1 MRLAQ
6 ERGLLHQTE
15 LSKAQFWALL
25 YWVYLKR
32 RTEREDKH
40 AELIQQTFNLNPER
54 WEQLYRKE
62 LLKELGIKDEDEEDQ
77 EEDGFKEQGLPLQD
91 SDYDAID
98 QFLEQQENNA
108 IKRWIAAGQLPP
120 DYVSA
125 GGRRV

>member
-1 MRLAQ
+1 MRLAH
-6 ERGLLHQTE
+6 ERGLLHQKE

-40 AELIQQTFNLNPER
+40 AELIEQTFNLNPPR
-54 WEQLYRKE
+54 WIELYRE
-62 LLKELGIKDEDEEDQ
+62 EILKELGIEDEDEEQ

-108 IKRWIAAGQLPP
+108 VKRWIAAGQLPP
-120 DYVSA
+120 DYVST
-125 GGRRV
+125 GRRL

>member
-1 MRLAQ
+1 MRLAHD
-6 ERGLLHQTE
+6 RGLLHQKE

-32 RTEREDKH
+32 RTEKEDKH
-40 AELIQQTFNLNPER
+40 AELIEQTFNLNPPR
-54 WEQLYRKE
+54 WIELYRE
-62 LLKELGIKDEDEEDQ
+62 EILKELGIEDEDEEQ

-108 IKRWIAAGQLPP
+108 VKRWIAAGQLPP
-120 DYVSA
+120 DYVST
-125 GGRRV
+125 GRRL

>member
-1 MRLAQ
+1 MRLAH
-6 ERGLLHQTE
+6 ERGLLHQKE

-32 RTEREDKH
+32 RTEKEDKH
-40 AELIQQTFNLNPER
+40 AELIEQTFNLNPPR
-54 WEQLYRKE
+54 WIELYRE
-62 LLKELGIKDEDEEDQ
+62 EILKELGIEDEDEEQ

-108 IKRWIAAGQLPP
+108 VKRWIAAGQLPP
-120 DYVSA
+120 DYVST
-125 GGRRV
+125 GRRL